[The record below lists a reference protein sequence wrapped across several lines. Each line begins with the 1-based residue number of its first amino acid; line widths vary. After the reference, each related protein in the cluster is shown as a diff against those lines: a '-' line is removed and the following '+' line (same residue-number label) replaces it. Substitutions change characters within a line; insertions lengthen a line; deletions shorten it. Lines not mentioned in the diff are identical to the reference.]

1 MRTESFMSK
10 LRNKAGAAKAA
21 IGRVFDRKQ
30 ATKPQAAP
38 APAAMPAQPVQPVDE
53 AEAKAKGEGLTP
65 KTFKLKGPAYTPPRP
80 SPATLI
86 QRRQRKARRITR
98 RAA

>member
-1 MRTESFMSK
+1 MRTDSFMSK

-21 IGRVFDRKQ
+21 IGRVFNRKQ
-30 ATKPQAAP
+30 ATKSQAAP
-38 APAAMPAQPVQPVDE
+38 APAAVPVQPVDE

-65 KTFKLKGPAYTPPRP
+65 KTFKPKGPAYTPPAP

>member
-1 MRTESFMSK
+1 MRTDSFMSK
-10 LRNKAGAAKAA
+10 LRNKARAAKAA

-30 ATKPQAAP
+30 AAAP
-38 APAAMPAQPVQPVDE
+38 APAAVPVQPVDE

-65 KTFKLKGPAYTPPRP
+65 KTFKLRGPAYTPPAP

-86 QRRQRKARRITR
+86 QRRQRKARRVTR

>member
-1 MRTESFMSK
+1 MRTDSFMSK

-38 APAAMPAQPVQPVDE
+38 APAAVTVQPVDE
-53 AEAKAKGEGLTP
+53 AEAKAKGLTP
-65 KTFKLKGPAYTPPRP
+65 KTFKPKGPSYTPPAP